1 MASLTVRKNVES
13 LTPPELQALREA
25 LLRMQS
31 IWDNRGYNYF
41 AGLHGIPNWYC
52 NHHDRSVRTAQNL
65 RLFLP
70 WHRAYLL
77 YFEKALRDQAG
88 PDPKIGLPWWDWT
101 SPTSHTIGVPTAFVE
116 PAVDG
121 RFNPLSRA
129 AIYAPAANPPIWRWT
144 RRFPGDPRW
153 LPSGALVDSLLN
165 LSQFRDFSIQLE
177 DVHDYVHGW
186 AGGNNGSVGGDMG
199 NLGTAAWDPLFWIHH
214 CTIDRIWYMWQ
225 LRQGVNNIS
234 PELLPVVLQPF
245 SLTVEDVL
253 NVNAL
258 GYEYAISKVAIR

>member
-1 MASLTVRKNVES
+1 MASLTVRKNIES
-13 LTPPELQALREA
+13 LTPPELEALRA
-25 LLRMQS
+25 AYLQVQS

-41 AGLHGIPNWYC
+41 ASLHGIPNWYC
-52 NHHDRSVRTAQNL
+52 NHHDRTIRTLQNL

-77 YFEKALRDQAG
+77 YFEKALIDQAG
-88 PDPKIGLPWWDWT
+88 PDAKIGLPWWDWT
-101 SPTSHTIGVPTAFVE
+101 SPTSHTIGVPTAFSQ

-121 RFNPLSRA
+121 RFNPLSQA
-129 AIYAPAANPPIWRWT
+129 LIYAPSANPPIWRWT

-153 LPSGALVDSLLN
+153 LPSSALVESLLN
-165 LSQFRDFSIQLE
+165 HSQFRDFSIQLE

-186 AGGNNGSVGGDMG
+186 AGGNNGAVGGDMG
-199 NLGTAAWDPLFWIHH
+199 NLGTAAWDPLFWSHH

-225 LRQGVNNIS
+225 LRQGINNIS
-234 PELLPVVLQPF
+234 PELSDVVLQPF
-245 SLTVEDVL
+245 ALTVKDVL
-253 NVNAL
+253 NINAL

>member
-1 MASLTVRKNVES
+1 MASLTVRKNIEN
-13 LTPPELQALREA
+13 LTPAELQVLRDA
-25 LLRMQS
+25 YLRLQS

-41 AGLHGIPNWYC
+41 AGLHGIPNWHC
-52 NHHDRSVRTAQNL
+52 NHHDRSIRTLQNL

-101 SPTSHTIGVPTAFVE
+101 SATSHAMGVPEALAE

-121 RFNPLSRA
+121 RFNPLSQA
-129 AIYAPAANPPIWRWT
+129 TIYAPTANPPIWRWT

-153 LPSGALVDSLLN
+153 LPSAALVNSLLE

-177 DVHDYVHGW
+177 DIHDYVHGW

-199 NLGTAAWDPLFWIHH
+199 NLGTAAWDPLFWSHH
-214 CTIDRIWYMWQ
+214 CTIDRVWYMWQ

-253 NVNAL
+253 NINAL